1 MAEFPP
7 PLPLDPI
14 VLDEVGVTIQA
25 PLALIYAAVLCLVVA
40 MFMGAIHYLRS
51 MPPKGR
57 TRRTTHAAEGV
68 DASPVEA
75 SAPFP
80 NLLRKH

>member
-14 VLDEVGVTIQA
+14 VLDEVGMTVQS
-25 PLALIYAAVLCLVVA
+25 PLLFVYAVALIALIALYVAAV
-40 MFMGAIHYLRS
+40 AILRS

-68 DASPVEA
+68 DSSPVEE
-75 SAPFP
+75 SAPFS
-80 NLLRKH
+80 NLLGK